1 MVLGCLFGGGFKV
14 ILFNFYEIL
23 IEFKK
28 DFHQVLKSCQGVGD
42 SRVSGGFP
50 RNLRRVRT
58 SFFSG
63 ELRKFFKRF
72 FKWSSRDFQG
82 FFFPLK
88 FSRVS

>member
-58 SFFSG
+58 SFFRGNCVNFSNGFSSG
-63 ELRKFFKRF
+63 HQEIFK
-72 FKWSSRDFQG
+72 G
-82 FFFPLK
+82 FFFL
-88 FSRVS
+88 